1 MFFRSLVHLLSTLAT
16 IQRIANGSV
25 SIIAVIKQHIV
36 IRAAS
41 LLVQESL
48 CMRFLS
54 LVFLNWP
61 PLEHSVV
68 ASYSQS
74 KHTEGGQQ
82 HGFVKQ
88 LGGEIWPN

>member
-1 MFFRSLVHLLSTLAT
+1 MM
-16 IQRIANGSV
+16 ANGSV
-25 SIIAVIKQHIV
+25 SIKAIIKQHSV

-41 LLVQESL
+41 LFLQESL

-54 LVFLNWP
+54 LVFLNQP

-74 KHTEGGQQ
+74 KHTEGKEQ
-82 HGFVKQ
+82 HEVVKQ
-88 LGGEIWPN
+88 LGGELWPN

>member
-1 MFFRSLVHLLSTLAT
+1 M
-16 IQRIANGSV
+16 ANGSV
-25 SIIAVIKQHIV
+25 SIKAIIKQHSV

-41 LLVQESL
+41 LFLQESL

-88 LGGEIWPN
+88 PEVKVWPFSLGFMLLILC